1 MISVI
6 IPTHNRS
13 DLLFYELEQIFKQ
26 KDIEFEVIVVNDVE
40 SKDPTDAIKT
50 LFPTVHYIKSSK
62 IQGPSEKH
70 KAGLRIAK
78 GEFLYLPDDDDFLVD
93 EYFFKKAVD
102 LLESDSALAFVSGGV
117 NMRYENS
124 DGTIKKIVRQN
135 MNVCG
140 RIDGASYLQEFQGV
154 LTKPA
159 SCVSTI
165 FKKCA
170 FDEMNAID
178 MKECSDSSMY
188 MLALFWGD
196 AFILEDVVA
205 EYRIRERGS
214 SLTTTLSIPFIMNV
228 LGQKEA
234 FYYLSKSRLSN
245 PKRFWYN
252 QIRCTYGI
260 LTGSNN
266 KFWDKF
272 RVFKW
277 CVAHFHG
284 SFPLLVYLF
293 AQLAKI
299 VNKEVKTCGK

>member
-6 IPTHNRS
+6 IPTHDRA

-26 KDIEFEVIVVNDVE
+26 KDVEIEVIVVNDIE
-40 SKDPTDAIKT
+40 DRDATDAITT
-50 LFPTVHYIKSSK
+50 LFPAVHYIKSNK

-102 LLESDSALAFVSGGV
+102 LLEKDSALAFVSGGV

-124 DGTIKKIVRQN
+124 DGTVEKIIRQG

-140 RIDGASYLQEFQGV
+140 RIDGSSYLQEFQGKFA
-154 LTKPA
+154 KPA
-159 SCVSTI
+159 SSVSTI
-165 FKKCA
+165 FRKRA
-170 FDEMNAID
+170 FDEMNALN

-188 MLALFWGD
+188 MLALLWGD
-196 AFILEDVVA
+196 AFIFEDVVA
-205 EYRIRERGS
+205 EYRIRQRGT

-228 LGQKEA
+228 LKQKED
-234 FYYLSKSRLSN
+234 FYHLSKSKISN
-245 PKRFWYN
+245 SKKFWYN

-260 LTGSNN
+260 LANSNN
-266 KFWDKF
+266 KVTDKLS
-272 RVFKW
+272 VLKW
-277 CVAHFHG
+277 CLMHSYG
-284 SFPLLVYLF
+284 SVRIVLFVVRRGVKLLCS
-293 AQLAKI
+293 K
-299 VNKEVKTCGK
+299 